1 MDMITFERSHV
12 SRLFKQ
18 LSRGSHMRIIA
29 INGPRQ
35 VGKTTIARQVRH
47 KLIKS
52 QIPCWYMP
60 MDDFD
65 SGESDWHRLRSTD
78 GNLRV
83 GAEFDHQDFDNQDF
97 ATGTILG
104 TGAPPDER
112 VLVEIWKK
120 ARRDSLKSGRG
131 LVLIFDKIQIIPRW
145 SNIVKGL
152 WDTDRREGYPLR
164 VVILGSA
171 PWRLMIG
178 QNESLAGR
186 FDSHRVTHWSL
197 PEMTQAFGLTVEEFM
212 FFGGYPVPF
221 SHESEGTTLRPWR
234 DYILNTIITP
244 VIDRDI
250 VGLTRIQNPALMH
263 QLIDLALRYSGQII
277 SYNKLLGRLQ
287 DKGNATTLAGY
298 LKLLSDASLIAAL
311 GQYPKSPHRSKT
323 GPPKLNVLNTALM
336 TATSG
341 YSFQE
346 ALADRSFW
354 GRIVESAV
362 GAHLQNTR
370 DTATHIHYWRRD
382 GGKYEVDFV
391 ISRGPHLLGVE
402 VKSGS
407 RRAYRGNTAL
417 LSAQEIM
424 DVEMKSGSKRV
435 QRGLDEFKARFKNA
449 RIMEVGPGVHAIPF
463 NEFFSLTADE
473 WIEEKCVR
481 L

>member
-1 MDMITFERSHV
+1 MDVKNFERSHV

-18 LSRGSHMRIIA
+18 LSGGSHMRIMA

-35 VGKTTIARQVRH
+35 VGKTTIALQIRH
-47 KLIKS
+47 RLIKS

-65 SGESDWHRLRSTD
+65 SDESDWYRIRSDD

-83 GAEFDHQDFDNQDF
+83 GADFDYRDFDSRDF
-97 ATGTILG
+97 ATGTIIG
-104 TGAPPDER
+104 AGAPPNEQ

-120 ARRDSLKSGRG
+120 ARRNSLKSERG
-131 LVLIFDKIQIIPRW
+131 LVLILDEIQIIPRW

-178 QNESLAGR
+178 KNESLAGR

-212 FFGGYPVPF
+212 FFGGYPNPF
-221 SHESEGTTLRPWR
+221 CDESEGITLRSWR
-234 DYILNTIITP
+234 DYIVNAILTP
-244 VIDRDI
+244 AIDRDI
-250 VGLTRIQNPALMH
+250 VGLTRIKNPALMH
-263 QLIDLALRYSGQII
+263 QLIDLAPRYSGQII
-277 SYNKLLGRLQ
+277 SYNKLLGKLQ

-298 LKLLSDASLIAAL
+298 LKLLSDASLIAGL
-311 GQYPKSPHRSKT
+311 DQYSRSPHRSKT
-323 GPPKLNVLNTALM
+323 SPPKLIVLNTALM

-346 ALADRSFW
+346 ARADRSFW

-402 VKSGS
+402 VKSGNKQ
-407 RRAYRGNTAL
+407 ANRGNTAL

-424 DVEMKSGSKRV
+424 DLEVKSGNKRV
-435 QRGLDEFKARFKNA
+435 RRGLDEFKARCNHA
-449 RIMEVGPGVHAIPF
+449 RIMEVGPGVNAIPL

>member
-1 MDMITFERSHV
+1 
-12 SRLFKQ
+12 
-18 LSRGSHMRIIA
+18 MRIMA

-35 VGKTTIARQVRH
+35 VGKTTIALQVRH

-65 SGESDWHRLRSTD
+65 SDESDWDRIRSDD

-83 GAEFDHQDFDNQDF
+83 GAEFDHRDFDSQDF
-97 ATGTILG
+97 ATGTIV
-104 TGAPPDER
+104 GAGALPNEQ

-120 ARRDSLKSGRG
+120 ARRNSLKSGRG
-131 LVLIFDKIQIIPRW
+131 LVLIFDEIQIIPHW

-178 QNESLAGR
+178 RNESLAGR

-197 PEMTQAFGLTVEEFM
+197 PEMTQAFGLTIEEFM
-212 FFGGYPVPF
+212 FFGGYPNPF
-221 SHESEGTTLRPWR
+221 SSESEGITLRPWR
-234 DYILNTIITP
+234 DYIVNAILTP
-244 VIDRDI
+244 AIDRDI
-250 VGLTRIQNPALMH
+250 VELTRIKNPALMR
-263 QLIDLALRYSGQII
+263 QLIDLAPRYSGQII
-277 SYNKLLGRLQ
+277 SYTKLLGKLQ

-298 LKLLSDASLIAAL
+298 LNLLSDASLIVAL
-311 GQYPKSPHRSKT
+311 DQYSRSPHRSKT
-323 GPPKLNVLNTALM
+323 SPPKLIVLNTALM

-346 ALADRSFW
+346 ARADRSFW

-382 GGKYEVDFV
+382 SGKYEVDFV

-402 VKSGS
+402 VKSG
-407 RRAYRGNTAL
+407 N
-417 LSAQEIM
+417 
-424 DVEMKSGSKRV
+424 KRV
-435 QRGLDEFKARFKNA
+435 RRGLDEFKARFNNA
-449 RIMEVGPGVHAIPF
+449 RIMEVGPGVNAIPL